1 MSLRL
6 TIASLLAAA
15 MTAACGTGA
24 QSERIDAAEQSLQ
37 SGDIDAARRGVE
49 HVDTADLSAAE
60 LCRLAVVYASVGEA
74 GTGTEADVAMAARCI
89 RRAIA
94 RDSAAVDSFIRVM
107 PVDQR
112 PLMALV
118 VQLCSTVD
126 AADIRS
132 YEEPDSLPYHE

>member
-6 TIASLLAAA
+6 SIAALGAA
-15 MTAACGTGA
+15 MLAACGTGA
-24 QSERIDAAEQSLQ
+24 QSDRIDAAEQSLQ
-37 SGDIDAARRGVE
+37 SGDMAAARRGVE
-49 HVDTADLSAAE
+49 QVDTAELSAAE
-60 LCRLAVVYASVGEA
+60 LCRLAVVYAAVSED
-74 GTGTEADVAMAARCI
+74 GTGNEADVAMAARCI

-118 VQLCSTVD
+118 VQLCSTPD
-126 AADIRS
+126 AGDIRP
-132 YEEPDSLPYHE
+132 YEEPDSLPYNE